1 MARIL
6 VIDDD
11 ATVRQMLVRS
21 LQAFGHA
28 AVAAGSG
35 LEGVQQLR
43 AEPAELALVDLM
55 MPCDG
60 LMTIRVLRE
69 QFPAT
74 AIIAMSGGAAHRLD
88 YARSLGAR
96 RTLAK
101 PFFRAELQAAIA
113 AVIAGDAKAGEERVA
128 ATGSECCTV

>member
-21 LQAFGHA
+21 LQAFGHEAEA
-28 AVAAGSG
+28 AASG
-35 LEGVQQLR
+35 LEGVQRLR
-43 AEPAELALVDLM
+43 AEPADLALVDLM

-69 QFPAT
+69 QFPST

-113 AVIAGDAKAGEERVA
+113 AVMSADERA
-128 ATGSECCTV
+128 QERGPALASECCAA